1 MSATKDLCRASSS
14 ASVGLRPPAPSL
26 CRSPPLCTSFPRL
39 LSSCLLEPATLTLL
53 HSTMLVS
60 GLLPEAREGSGYPS
74 CTHSFSLNAYRVLL
88 STHETPEFPAR
99 LGPCLCPCEILS
111 VSVTSVCDTWE
122 FVIKYSPQMAS
133 LELWSVKRF
142 TWLITFLKKRDFPSY
157 KVLISGFL
165 KEKTSNS
172 GTLGPHSDKA
182 AVYQS

>member
-26 CRSPPLCTSFPRL
+26 CSSPTSLHL
-39 LSSCLLEPATLTLL
+39 LSKAAELLPPGACHAHPSL

-60 GLLPEAREGSGYPS
+60 GLLPQAREGSGCPS
-74 CTHSFSLNAYRVLL
+74 CTHSFSLNASRVLL
-88 STHETPEFPAR
+88 STHEMPKFPAR
-99 LGPCLCPCEILS
+99 LGPRPCPCEILCQLHQ
-111 VSVTSVCDTWE
+111 CDTWE
-122 FVIKYSPQMAS
+122 FVIKYSPQVAS

-142 TWLITFLKKRDFPSY
+142 TWLITFFKKKDFPFY

-165 KEKTSNS
+165 KGKTSNS
-172 GTLGPHSDKA
+172 GTLGPHSPKA